1 MSEGALPVDAGA
13 IMLFA
18 RAIGDDNPIYRDA
31 EYAAGT
37 EVGSIIAPPT
47 FAESILHFDPDST
60 LRPRIG
66 EPWRGSGATPTGTPD
81 AGPSGPLRLH
91 AEQHYTYHRPA
102 RAGEALTWSRRDGE
116 KWEKTNRA
124 GRTLKFSER
133 LTEFRAEDGEL
144 VITARSV
151 VVEVPRAQS

>member
-18 RAIGDDNPIYRDA
+18 RAVGDDNPIYRDPD
-31 EYAAGT
+31 YAAGT
-37 EVGSIIAPPT
+37 EVGSVIAPPT
-47 FAESILHFDPDST
+47 FAESILHFDPEST
-60 LRPRIG
+60 LRPHIG
-66 EPWRGSGATPTGTPD
+66 EPWRGSGRNPTGTPG

-91 AEQHYTYHRPA
+91 AEQHYTYHQPA
-102 RAGEALTWSRRDGE
+102 RAGQTLTWSRREGS

-133 LTEFRAEDGEL
+133 LTEFRDASGEL

-151 VVEVPRAQS
+151 VVELPEATA